1 MTLSP
6 KENKKPPLKRGNY
19 KGRKVEQPL
28 NKSLKMCLDLSSP
41 VKNFYY
47 VVIILFV
54 THKSQKE
61 SWFIIVMIFVY

>member
-41 VKNFYY
+41 VKNFY